1 MTIPTY
7 PVQLPPQNTQVLGS
21 SGIAQVFY
29 NFVRVLFLRTGGASG
44 ITQTVAT
51 GLTASGQVLTDDYNE
66 VLHTSS
72 GAVILAALQPGQT
85 QAVFNGTGT
94 GLNVFANGSGLI
106 DGLSSYGLAN
116 GKTQYFFCTALLTNG
131 SPSYRSTQLG

>member
-7 PVQLPPQNTQVLGS
+7 PIQLPPQNTQIIGGS
-21 SGIAQVFY
+21 GMLQVFY

-51 GLTASGQVLTDDYNE
+51 GLTSSGQILADDYNE

-85 QAVFNGTGT
+85 QTVFNGTG
-94 GLNVFANGSGLI
+94 GMLNVFANGSGTI
-106 DGLSSYGLAN
+106 DGSSSYGLGN
-116 GKTQYFFCTALLTNG
+116 GKTQFFFCTVLLANG